1 MMKRRSFM
9 AWTAAVVLTAT
20 PAVAQG
26 LSLDQVS
33 AYLNGLQTAQG
44 GFTQIN
50 ADGTLSTGQIY
61 IKRPG
66 RIRFEYNAADN
77 SLVMA
82 GGGQVAIFDPRSN
95 NGPDRYPLNQTPL
108 KIILE
113 RNVDLARASM
123 VMGHTSDG
131 TTTTVTAQDPAHPQY
146 GNIQM
151 VFTANPVEL
160 RQWIVTDEVGSQTTM
175 ILNDLVRGGRINDI
189 KFNIAMRRKIG
200 IIEPVR
206 IKKGRL
212 TEAPFFAKFCDK
224 IVAARR
230 TLPHVRRLHLRYG
243 QANFCFST
251 CRAYIRSGHRDRLG
265 TDCGCRS
272 LPSRLRLWSATCTT
286 P

>member
-1 MMKRRSFM
+1 MKRRSFM
-9 AWTAAVVLTAT
+9 AWIAAVVLTAT
-20 PAVAQG
+20 PAAAQG

-66 RIRFEYNAADN
+66 RIRFEYNAPDN

-189 KFNIAMRRKIG
+189 KFNIVNETK
-200 IIEPVR
+200 
-206 IKKGRL
+206 
-212 TEAPFFAKFCDK
+212 
-224 IVAARR
+224 
-230 TLPHVRRLHLRYG
+230 
-243 QANFCFST
+243 N
-251 CRAYIRSGHRDRLG
+251 
-265 TDCGCRS
+265 
-272 LPSRLRLWSATCTT
+272 WNN
-286 P
+286 

>member
-9 AWTAAVVLTAT
+9 AWIAAVVLTAT

-66 RIRFEYNAADN
+66 RIRFEYNAPDN

-189 KFNIAMRRKIG
+189 KFNIVNETK
-200 IIEPVR
+200 
-206 IKKGRL
+206 
-212 TEAPFFAKFCDK
+212 
-224 IVAARR
+224 
-230 TLPHVRRLHLRYG
+230 
-243 QANFCFST
+243 N
-251 CRAYIRSGHRDRLG
+251 
-265 TDCGCRS
+265 
-272 LPSRLRLWSATCTT
+272 WNN
-286 P
+286 

>member
-9 AWTAAVVLTAT
+9 AWAAAVVLTAT

-66 RIRFEYNAADN
+66 RIRFEYNAPDN

-175 ILNDLVRGGRINDI
+175 ILNDLVRGGRINDV
-189 KFNIAMRRKIG
+189 KFNIVNETK
-200 IIEPVR
+200 
-206 IKKGRL
+206 
-212 TEAPFFAKFCDK
+212 
-224 IVAARR
+224 
-230 TLPHVRRLHLRYG
+230 
-243 QANFCFST
+243 N
-251 CRAYIRSGHRDRLG
+251 
-265 TDCGCRS
+265 
-272 LPSRLRLWSATCTT
+272 WNN
-286 P
+286 